1 MVDRSWDGDD
11 PTKPATQYTVHVASN
26 NHKTKKLLIL
36 ALTIVTLG
44 CNSQTNEGY
53 EIANGEFDNLIKHQ
67 QVKSLAHMSQ
77 YDLIKIVLKPSAL
90 ENFRDQIE
98 KLKTEGR
105 IQDKEDFRLYLRI
118 VDIDFTEKRI
128 RKIEKYNGLSPPI
141 PIRRE

>member
-1 MVDRSWDGDD
+1 M
-11 PTKPATQYTVHVASN
+11 KQI
-26 NHKTKKLLIL
+26 LIF
-36 ALTIVTLG
+36 ALTIVTWG
-44 CNSQTNEGY
+44 CNSQTNDGY
-53 EIANGEFDNLIKHQ
+53 EIANGEFDNLIKNQ

-77 YDLIKIVLKPSAL
+77 YDLIKIELKQSAL

-118 VDIDFTEKRI
+118 VDIKFIEKRI
-128 RKIEKYNGLSPPI
+128 RKIEKNDGLSPI